1 MPISPQLDTPSFS
14 ETFDVLIVGAGH
26 AGCEA
31 AAAAARMGLRT
42 ALFTLNLDL
51 IAQMSCNPAI
61 GGVAKGHLVREVDA
75 LGGIMGEVADAC
87 GIQFRLLNTSRGP
100 AVWSPRAQCDKAL
113 YRVKMREKLES
124 IPNLFIK
131 QAEVIDLVIDPL
143 ETPSSRPESA
153 SFADAVERPLYSAPP
168 QAPPAPR
175 IVGVLLRDGRRIAA
189 RAVIVTTGTFLNG
202 LIHCGEQQY
211 TSGRSGEPASVLLGE
226 SLKKLGLRETRLKT
240 GTPPRLDGRTIDWS
254 KFEEQP
260 GDADPTPF
268 SFRSLASLE
277 NGTGDSRDRGLDRI
291 SKGHGF
297 SRAVN
302 SSTEDG
308 ALAPEESV
316 AHWTPPLRQISC
328 HIATTTPETLALIRA
343 NVHRSPMFTGQIEG
357 IGPRYCPSIEDKIV
371 RFPDK
376 TSHQFFLEPEG
387 LNTHEVYINGMS
399 TSLPMDVQQAMVR
412 SIPGL
417 ENAEM
422 LRPGYAIEYDA
433 IDPTELDRTLR
444 VKKFTGLYL
453 AGQINGTS
461 GYEEAACQGLMAGI
475 NAALFAKSLSSAPT
489 ETTSSRPERSAVE
502 RPLYSVGSH
511 DDFGEALSSKGHG
524 FSRAIES
531 NVQDGAL
538 AAEETQPL
546 TFTLDR
552 TEAYT
557 GILIDDLISKGTD
570 EPYRMFTSRAE
581 FRLHLRID
589 NADTRLTPHGRAL
602 GLIDDRAWAAFE
614 AKQLRA
620 QALKSLLE
628 TTRLTDPDLRLLAEK
643 ERHPERSDSPTS
655 RTAQSKHPD
664 TLDPATAPP
673 IIPAK
678 NPGAPGPDSRTRA
691 ATELEA
697 APTRGDLFA
706 QFLKRPATTIEQLL
720 PALLPRMES
729 NPAFAP
735 WLAAIASASSLSSI
749 PYPLSPALPAWVR
762 NELKTVET
770 TIKFAGYLAQQQR
783 SMARLRADEARAIP
797 DWFDYRAC
805 SGLSREMVEKLD
817 RVRPSTLGQAS
828 RISGVTP
835 AACSLIQVFLEIQA
849 RGRTA

>member
-1 MPISPQLDTPSFS
+1 MAFS
-14 ETFDVLIVGAGH
+14 EQFDVLVVGAGH

-31 AAAAARMGLRT
+31 AVAAARMGLRT

-75 LGGIMGEVADAC
+75 LGGIMGEVADSC

-131 QAEVIDLVIDPL
+131 QAEVVDLAIDDKGIGNREQGVG
-143 ETPSSRPESA
+143 ETKLLPTP
-153 SFADAVERPLYSAPP
+153 YSLL
-168 QAPPAPR
+168 PR
-175 IVGVLLRDGRRIAA
+175 IRGVLLRDGRTIAA
-189 RAVIVTTGTFLNG
+189 KAVIVTTGTFLNG

-211 TSGRSGEPASVLLGE
+211 TAGRSGEPASVLLGE
-226 SLKKLGLRETRLKT
+226 SLKRLGLRETRLKT

-254 KFEEQP
+254 RFEEQP
-260 GDADPTPF
+260 GDSDPTPF
-268 SFRSLASLE
+268 SFRS
-277 NGTGDSRDRGLDRI
+277 
-291 SKGHGF
+291 
-297 SRAVN
+297 
-302 SSTEDG
+302 
-308 ALAPEESV
+308 APHSGE
-316 AHWTPPLRQISC
+316 ATWTPPLRQISC
-328 HIATTTPETLALIRA
+328 HIATTTPETLTLIRD

-475 NAALFAKSLSSAPT
+475 NAALFARQGIGNREQGVDKTNDTLLLPTPYSLTPS
-489 ETTSSRPERSAVE
+489 
-502 RPLYSVGSH
+502 
-511 DDFGEALSSKGHG
+511 
-524 FSRAIES
+524 
-531 NVQDGAL
+531 
-538 AAEETQPL
+538 
-546 TFTLDR
+546 FTLDR

-589 NADTRLTPHGRAL
+589 NADSRLTPHGRRL
-602 GLIDDRAWAAFE
+602 GLIDDAAWAAFE
-614 AKQLRA
+614 AKQARLS
-620 QALKSLLE
+620 ALTTLLE
-628 TTRLTDPDLRLLAEK
+628 STRVGGELLAQ
-643 ERHPERSDSPTS
+643 R
-655 RTAQSKHPD
+655 
-664 TLDPATAPP
+664 
-673 IIPAK
+673 
-678 NPGAPGPDSRTRA
+678 
-691 ATELEA
+691 
-697 APTRGDLFA
+697 
-706 QFLKRPATTIEQLL
+706 LKRPEVTIEHLV
-720 PALLPRMES
+720 PELLPRLTAPE
-729 NPAFAP
+729 FAP
-735 WLAAIASASSLSSI
+735 WITALAAAN
-749 PYPLSPALPAWVR
+749 YPQTLPAWVR
-762 NELKTVET
+762 NEMKTVET
-770 TIKFAGYLAQQQR
+770 GIKFAGYLAQQQR
-783 SMARLRADEARAIP
+783 SMARLRADEARPIP

-805 SGLSREMVEKLD
+805 SGLSREMVERLD
-817 RVRPSTLGQAS
+817 RVRPATLGQAS
-828 RISGVTP
+828 RMSGVTP
-835 AACSLIQVFLEIQA
+835 AACSLIQCFLEIQA
-849 RGRTA
+849 RARAA

>member
-1 MPISPQLDTPSFS
+1 MPFS
-14 ETFDVLIVGAGH
+14 EQFDVLVVGAGH

-131 QAEVIDLVIDPL
+131 QAEVVDLVREED
-143 ETPSSRPESA
+143 
-153 SFADAVERPLYSAPP
+153 
-168 QAPPAPR
+168 R
-175 IVGVLLRDGRRIAA
+175 ITGVLLRDGRTIAA

-211 TSGRSGEPASVLLGE
+211 TAGRSGEPASVLLGE
-226 SLKKLGLRETRLKT
+226 SLKRLGLRETRLKT
-240 GTPPRLDGRTIDWS
+240 GTPPRLDGRTIDWT

-268 SFRSLASLE
+268 SFRSLQTLGAQGPYS
-277 NGTGDSRDRGLDRI
+277 GPRDGQ
-291 SKGHGF
+291 
-297 SRAVN
+297 
-302 SSTEDG
+302 STN
-308 ALAPEESV
+308 

-328 HIATTTPETLALIRA
+328 HIATTTPETLALIRD

-475 NAALFAKSLSSAPT
+475 NAALFARGDAT
-489 ETTSSRPERSAVE
+489 
-502 RPLYSVGSH
+502 
-511 DDFGEALSSKGHG
+511 
-524 FSRAIES
+524 
-531 NVQDGAL
+531 
-538 AAEETQPL
+538 

-589 NADTRLTPHGRAL
+589 NADTRLTPHGRYL
-602 GLIDDRAWAAFE
+602 GLIDDASWAAFE
-614 AKQLRA
+614 AR
-620 QALKSLLE
+620 QARLAALTQLLE
-628 TTRLTDPDLRLLAEK
+628 GTRIRGELLAQ
-643 ERHPERSDSPTS
+643 R
-655 RTAQSKHPD
+655 
-664 TLDPATAPP
+664 
-673 IIPAK
+673 
-678 NPGAPGPDSRTRA
+678 
-691 ATELEA
+691 
-697 APTRGDLFA
+697 
-706 QFLKRPATTIEQLL
+706 LKRPEVTIEQLV
-720 PALLPRMES
+720 PELLPRLTTPE
-729 NPAFAP
+729 FAP
-735 WLAAIASASSLSSI
+735 WLAALAASDYLET
-749 PYPLSPALPAWVR
+749 LPAWVR
-762 NELKTVET
+762 NEMKTVET
-770 TIKFAGYLAQQQR
+770 GIKFAGYLAQQQR
-783 SMARLRADEARAIP
+783 SMARLRADEARRIP
-797 DWFDYRAC
+797 EWFDYRAC
-805 SGLSREMVEKLD
+805 SGLSREMVERLD
-817 RVRPSTLGQAS
+817 RVRPATLGQAS
-828 RISGVTP
+828 RMAGVTP
-835 AACSLIQVFLEIQA
+835 AACSLIQCFLEIQA
-849 RGRTA
+849 RARAA

>member
-1 MPISPQLDTPSFS
+1 MPFS
-14 ETFDVLIVGAGH
+14 EQFDVLVVGAGH

-131 QAEVIDLVIDPL
+131 QAEVVDLVREED
-143 ETPSSRPESA
+143 
-153 SFADAVERPLYSAPP
+153 
-168 QAPPAPR
+168 R
-175 IVGVLLRDGRRIAA
+175 ITGVLLRDGRTIAA

-211 TSGRSGEPASVLLGE
+211 TAGRSGEPASVLLGE
-226 SLKKLGLRETRLKT
+226 SLKRLGLRETRLKT
-240 GTPPRLDGRTIDWS
+240 GTPPRLDGRTIDWT

-268 SFRSLASLE
+268 SFRSLQTLGAPGPYS
-277 NGTGDSRDRGLDRI
+277 GTRDGQ
-291 SKGHGF
+291 
-297 SRAVN
+297 
-302 SSTEDG
+302 STN
-308 ALAPEESV
+308 

-328 HIATTTPETLALIRA
+328 HIATTTPETLALIRD

-475 NAALFAKSLSSAPT
+475 NAALFARGDAT
-489 ETTSSRPERSAVE
+489 
-502 RPLYSVGSH
+502 
-511 DDFGEALSSKGHG
+511 
-524 FSRAIES
+524 
-531 NVQDGAL
+531 
-538 AAEETQPL
+538 

-589 NADTRLTPHGRAL
+589 NADTRLTPHGRYL
-602 GLIDDRAWAAFE
+602 GLIDDASWAAFE
-614 AKQLRA
+614 AR
-620 QALKSLLE
+620 QARLAALTQLLE
-628 TTRLTDPDLRLLAEK
+628 GTRIRGELLAQ
-643 ERHPERSDSPTS
+643 R
-655 RTAQSKHPD
+655 
-664 TLDPATAPP
+664 
-673 IIPAK
+673 
-678 NPGAPGPDSRTRA
+678 
-691 ATELEA
+691 
-697 APTRGDLFA
+697 
-706 QFLKRPATTIEQLL
+706 LKRPEVTIEQLV
-720 PALLPRMES
+720 PELLPRLTTPE
-729 NPAFAP
+729 FAP
-735 WLAAIASASSLSSI
+735 WLAALAASDYLET
-749 PYPLSPALPAWVR
+749 LPAWVR
-762 NELKTVET
+762 NEMKTVET
-770 TIKFAGYLAQQQR
+770 GIKFAGYLAQQQR
-783 SMARLRADEARAIP
+783 SMARLRADEARRIP
-797 DWFDYRAC
+797 EWFDYRAC
-805 SGLSREMVEKLD
+805 SGLSREMVERLD
-817 RVRPSTLGQAS
+817 RVRPATLGQAS
-828 RISGVTP
+828 RMAGVTP
-835 AACSLIQVFLEIQA
+835 AACSLIQCFLEIQA
-849 RGRTA
+849 RARAA